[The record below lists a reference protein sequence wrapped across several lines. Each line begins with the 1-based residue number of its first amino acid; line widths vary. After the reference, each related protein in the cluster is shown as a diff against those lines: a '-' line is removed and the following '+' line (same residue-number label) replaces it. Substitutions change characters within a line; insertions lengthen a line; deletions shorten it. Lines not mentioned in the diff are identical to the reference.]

1 MFNRIFFKY
10 FTLLMAVMLLMCG
23 CSPVYEHLP
32 ETSAQG
38 DSETAEPAEEY
49 FTNGEVVCSS
59 SANLGIV
66 YEGQW
71 VYVESTRVQ
80 DGDYF
85 KTVADRIV
93 KYNPV
98 TDTVSSV
105 CLNPTC
111 MHSDENCMLCA
122 PSGWLVSYFEI
133 FGDWMMYSFSNFFAI
148 EDDEYDVYRIYLYN
162 LKTGESRHLYSN
174 TKEGELITRTPAYYV
189 MDGIIYATRLE
200 LDYTGEEEYN
210 SNPHSKPFVP
220 ETHQFIEAYDPETG
234 KTERLCEVPS
244 DYFLS
249 GISNKRFFFKDTEGV
264 TWSSDY
270 KGENLTE
277 EKNMDF
283 DFIMLCGKY
292 VYPVESY
299 DHSKSGYNIR
309 AYDLE
314 KDESFFINFGMQI
327 KSLLLDSGK
336 LCFITT
342 SNIDEFKKFSKN
354 ETEYVKALYPDVTDR
369 EKLSELKT
377 QIRNYLNYNCKTMV
391 YITDLRGENKQLVF
405 EKDNISFSPERI
417 YGDYIFGSITYG
429 DPNNNYQK
437 MERDDDGRCVINLK
451 TGEITSIPQL
461 EYIPG

>member
-1 MFNRIFFKY
+1 
-10 FTLLMAVMLLMCG
+10 MAVMLLMCG
-23 CSPVYEHLP
+23 CSSVYDHFP
-32 ETSAQG
+32 ESSGPDNAVTP
-38 DSETAEPAEEY
+38 DSAEEY

-59 SANLGIV
+59 SSNLGVV

-80 DGDYF
+80 DEDYF
-85 KTVADRIV
+85 KTVAERIV

-111 MHSDENCMLCA
+111 MHSDENCLLCA

-133 FGDWMMYSFSNFFAI
+133 FGDWMMYSFSNYFAV
-148 EDDEYDVYRIYLYN
+148 DDDDYDVYRIYLYN

-174 TKEGELITRTPAYYV
+174 TREGELLTRTAAYYA
-189 MDGIIYATRLE
+189 MNGIIYATRLE

-210 SNPHSKPFVP
+210 SAPHRDPFVP
-220 ETHQFIEAYDPETG
+220 DTHQFVESYDPETG

-249 GISNKRFFFKDTEGV
+249 GISNKRFFFKDPAGV

-270 KGENLTE
+270 KGGNLTE

-283 DFIMLCGKY
+283 DFIMVCGKY

-299 DHSKSGYNIR
+299 DYASSGYNIR

-314 KDESFFINFGMQI
+314 SDESFYINFGTEI
-327 KSLLLDSGK
+327 KSVLVDSGK
-336 LCFITT
+336 LCFVTT
-342 SNIDEFKKFSKN
+342 SNIDEFKKFAKN
-354 ETEYVKALYPDVTDR
+354 QTEYVKELYPEVTDT
-369 EKLSELKT
+369 EKLSALKK
-377 QIRNYLNYNCKTMV
+377 QVRNYLNYNCKTMV
-391 YITDLRGENKQLVF
+391 YITDLRGENSQLVF
-405 EKDNISFSPERI
+405 EKDNISFNPERI

-437 MERDDDGRCVINLK
+437 IERDDDGRCVLNLN
-451 TGEITSIPQL
+451 TGEFTFIPQL
-461 EYIPG
+461 EYIPND